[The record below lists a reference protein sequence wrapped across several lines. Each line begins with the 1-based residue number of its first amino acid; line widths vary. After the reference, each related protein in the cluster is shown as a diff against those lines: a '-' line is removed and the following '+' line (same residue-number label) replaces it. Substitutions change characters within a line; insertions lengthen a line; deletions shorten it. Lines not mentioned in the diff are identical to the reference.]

1 MNILENFEQIV
12 LSINLLINDI
22 WKLVLFETSFQE
34 SSILVVVWAL
44 VVYFVVIF
52 ILTYVLKIIIE
63 GVFKFLFNPIT
74 IIFIIFIIVL
84 SIWTII
90 QINRFKPQ
98 LN

>member
-1 MNILENFEQIV
+1 MNILEDFEQIV

-52 ILTYVLKIIIE
+52 ISTYVLKIIIE

-74 IIFIIFIIVL
+74 IIFIIFIIGL

-90 QINRFKPQ
+90 QISNGI
-98 LN
+98 

>member
-52 ILTYVLKIIIE
+52 ISTYVLKIIIE

-74 IIFIIFIIVL
+74 IIFIIFIIGL

-90 QINRFKPQ
+90 QISNGI
-98 LN
+98 

>member
-34 SSILVVVWAL
+34 NSILVVVWAL

-63 GVFKFLFNPIT
+63 GVFKILFNPIT
-74 IIFIIFIIVL
+74 IIFIIFIIAL

-90 QINRFKPQ
+90 QIN
-98 LN
+98 NGI

>member
-1 MNILENFEQIV
+1 MNFLENLEQIV

-34 SSILVVVWAL
+34 SSILVVVWTL

-52 ILTYVLKIIIE
+52 ISIYVLKIIIE
-63 GVFKFLFNPIT
+63 GLFKFLFNQIT
-74 IIFIIFIIVL
+74 IIFIIFIIGL

-90 QINRFKPQ
+90 Q
-98 LN
+98 LNNVI

>member
-1 MNILENFEQIV
+1 MNILEDFEQIV

-52 ILTYVLKIIIE
+52 ISTYVLKIIIE

-74 IIFIIFIIVL
+74 IIFIIFIIGL
-84 SIWTII
+84 FIWTII
-90 QINRFKPQ
+90 QISNGI
-98 LN
+98 

>member
-52 ILTYVLKIIIE
+52 ISTYVLKIIIE

-74 IIFIIFIIVL
+74 IIFIIFIIGL

-90 QINRFKPQ
+90 QIN
-98 LN
+98 NGI

>member
-1 MNILENFEQIV
+1 MKVLENLEQIV

-22 WKLVLFETSFQE
+22 WKLVIFETSFQE

-52 ILTYVLKIIIE
+52 ISIYVLKIIIE
-63 GVFKFLFNPIT
+63 GLFKFLFNPIT
-74 IIFIIFIIVL
+74 IIFIIFIIGL

-90 QINRFKPQ
+90 Q
-98 LN
+98 LNNVI

>member
-34 SSILVVVWAL
+34 SSLLVVVWAL

-74 IIFIIFIIVL
+74 IIFIIFIIGL

-90 QINRFKPQ
+90 QIN
-98 LN
+98 NGI

>member
-34 SSILVVVWAL
+34 SSILVVIWAL

-52 ILTYVLKIIIE
+52 ISTYVLKIIIE

-90 QINRFKPQ
+90 QIN
-98 LN
+98 NGI

>member
-34 SSILVVVWAL
+34 SSILVVIWAL

-52 ILTYVLKIIIE
+52 ISTYVLKIIIE

-74 IIFIIFIIVL
+74 IIFIIFIIGL

-90 QINRFKPQ
+90 QIN
-98 LN
+98 NGI